1 MQVTNRGKQR
11 SNLRLNTLT
20 TCTLIE

>member
-11 SNLRLNTLT
+11 SNLRLDTLT